1 MAAFNSSSLYVVNSV
16 IGFDLGGKS
25 STPVTKIGT
34 VVLTNTGR
42 RAVYVKA
49 SETLG
54 STSTV
59 KIGASYSA
67 SSDAGTA
74 GWTANVPGGAA
85 TGQNF
90 WAVRTSIN

>member
-1 MAAFNSSSLYVVNSV
+1 MAALNSSSLYVVSQAV
-16 IGFDLGGKS
+16 GFDLGGKS
-25 STPVTKIGT
+25 STPVTKAGT

-59 KIGASYSA
+59 KIGTAYSA

-74 GWTANVPGGAA
+74 GWTANVVGGAA
-85 TGQNF
+85 TGQYF